1 MLTQEEVKRYAH
13 MRRLKL
19 IDHIWKD
26 YLQDILL
33 HILYRKTPKMVFSGG
48 TCLWKVFKGDRFSE
62 DIDAYVF
69 PMPKGI
75 ADYLKNEL
83 NLLGI
88 NCNVLKERQ
97 TANMLFLKLA
107 LSFPAHSR
115 EIIVSVEILSAK
127 PKETITHHAQVFD
140 LVGEKELFNKIL
152 NSNIKN
158 VSASDPHWTIDNK
171 CLVLLTWSTALNWK
185 DPRIN
190 AT

>member
-1 MLTQEEVKRYAH
+1 MMSDA
-13 MRRLKL
+13 
-19 IDHIWKD
+19 
-26 YLQDILL
+26 
-33 HILYRKTPKMVFSGG
+33 
-48 TCLWKVFKGDRFSE
+48 E
-62 DIDAYVF
+62 DIKDIIIEAENLENIILSQLPEGKKLDAF
-69 PMPKGI
+69 PEDLI
-75 ADYLKNEL
+75 NQASQTINDEL
-83 NLLGI
+83 N
-88 NCNVLKERQ
+88 
-97 TANMLFLKLA
+97 KLT
-107 LSFPAHSR
+107 LPPDIR
-115 EIIVSVEILSAK
+115 EKYDFKKPNRTYENSK